1 MQLKKS
7 TLMWTFLWSLF
18 MGVTAISIGV
28 GALFPQLNYL
38 AGPFACP
45 GGTMS
50 MDAQEYDPS
59 PGTTVTTETWY
70 CTNGAT
76 GAKNELSIWSISVPS
91 GLIYGLLLFLVILAG
106 MQIAARRSARR
117 SAAPESR
124 ARFARDSLT
133 PSAQIEELEQLRRDN
148 IIGEAEFLRRVQ
160 EIASKKRY

>member
-1 MQLKKS
+1 
-7 TLMWTFLWSLF
+7 

-50 MDAQEYDPS
+50 MDAQDYNPS

-76 GAKNELSIWSISVPS
+76 GAKDELSIWSISVPS
-91 GLIYGLLLFLVILAG
+91 GLIYGLLLFGVIVVG
-106 MQIAARRSARR
+106 MQILGRRSAQKF
-117 SAAPESR
+117 AARDAVETSR
-124 ARFARDSLT
+124 ARFAKDLLT
-133 PSAQIEELEQLRRDN
+133 PEAQIEELQSLRKAN
-148 IIGEAEFLRRVQ
+148 IIGEAEFLRRVK
-160 EIASKKRY
+160 EIASKPQH

>member
-1 MQLKKS
+1 
-7 TLMWTFLWSLF
+7 

-76 GAKNELSIWSISVPS
+76 GAKNELSLWSISVPS
-91 GLIYGLLLFLVILAG
+91 GLIYGFLLFLVILLG
-106 MQIAARRSARR
+106 MQIVARRSAQKPVDRH
-117 SAAPESR
+117 AVGESR
-124 ARFARDSLT
+124 AGFVRDSLA
-133 PSAQIEELEQLRRDN
+133 PSAQIEELERLRSAN
-148 IIGEAEFLRRVQ
+148 IIGEEEFLRRVQ
-160 EIASKKRY
+160 KIASKPQR